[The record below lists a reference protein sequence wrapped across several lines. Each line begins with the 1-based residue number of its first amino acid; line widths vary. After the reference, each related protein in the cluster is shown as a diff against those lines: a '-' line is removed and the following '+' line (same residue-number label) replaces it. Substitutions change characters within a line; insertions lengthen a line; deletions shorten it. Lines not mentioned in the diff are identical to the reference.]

1 MENRITLLVLPP
13 HTSHLLQPA
22 DVGVFGP
29 LVVYHG
35 QETDRLTCNGVR
47 RISKAEW
54 IQLYAI
60 ARQKAFTTK
69 NILSAWRGAG
79 LYPLNRQKVLR
90 HLPVPSSRPTTP
102 ERPAIQLPRLSIS
115 PLSKETLQQANKE
128 FKSKISQGL
137 PLSSPT
143 RQYAVGLAGMAENL
157 ATQVSILEK
166 QNKAQMALLNGR
178 KNQRSGK
185 RIAIKGH
192 FILSTKEVLEKVRKA
207 EEETACKKATR
218 NATGAS
224 QRGRKR
230 KRPETPSEDEEEFS
244 CNSTGDSDSD
254 ASSCI
259 VVGSF

>member
-1 MENRITLLVLPP
+1 
-13 HTSHLLQPA
+13 
-22 DVGVFGP
+22 
-29 LVVYHG
+29 
-35 QETDRLTCNGVR
+35 
-47 RISKAEW
+47 
-54 IQLYAI
+54 
-60 ARQKAFTTK
+60 
-69 NILSAWRGAG
+69 
-79 LYPLNRQKVLR
+79 
-90 HLPVPSSRPTTP
+90 
-102 ERPAIQLPRLSIS
+102 
-115 PLSKETLQQANKE
+115 
-128 FKSKISQGL
+128 
-137 PLSSPT
+137 
-143 RQYAVGLAGMAENL
+143 MAENL

-185 RIAIKGH
+185 RMAIKGH
-192 FILSTKEVLEKVRKA
+192 FILSTKEVLEKVRNA

-218 NATGAS
+218 NATGTS